1 MTSVEVRQQLVDTL
15 RLDLIGP
22 DAIEKL
28 GTPNEVLPQSPSRW
42 YLTGFLVPLD
52 AGEEQRAEVGSN
64 DPLDEMVEAGGAGR
78 CQPTGTGRGAAGLH
92 AVVDRHEHPGQLR
105 YAATDGDGALG

>member
-1 MTSVEVRQQLVDTL
+1 MKPVDVRQQLVEAL

-28 GTPNEVLPQSPSRW
+28 GTPDEVLPQAPSRW

-52 AGEEQRAEVGSN
+52 AGEEQRAQEGS
-64 DPLDEMVEAGGAGR
+64 DDDLDEMNEAGGADDKNTPEPAAARGR
-78 CQPTGTGRGAAGLH
+78 TCPRRSA
-92 AVVDRHEHPGQLR
+92 
-105 YAATDGDGALG
+105 